1 MINTESLCM
10 SCMKQVGDLKQCPHC
25 GFHNDSPQ
33 IAPSL
38 PIRTVLGDRYLVG
51 KLLER
56 NGEGATYIG
65 WDLTNRVPVSIR
77 EFFPDAIVTRLEGS
91 LNIRIMQGGEATFN
105 ECCRSFFDMWRQ
117 LARLRGLT
125 ALINTIDIL
134 EENGTAY
141 AISEHFEGA
150 TLREFLLKSRTGYI
164 TWERARQLFMPVLST
179 LGTLH
184 TSGIIHRGLSPS
196 NLLIGQDGKIR
207 ISGFSIWQ
215 VRTAGSELT
224 PELYNGYSAIEQYG
238 GRGSMGPWT
247 DIYAF
252 GAILYRSLIGSDPLD
267 ALSRA
272 ANDKLMIPGKFAEQI
287 PAYVINALI
296 NSLQIFPDDRTR
308 TIEHLR
314 DELSAS
320 PSASANAGA
329 PATLLNMP
337 EPVAARPT
345 AQQKPRTKKEDQ
357 LLAIKAGAI
366 SFGVGLLIL
375 LILVATVWRKNIFK
389 PDVPQTET
397 GTTDVIQAEQ
407 VDVPSFA
414 EIGSYPVIIS
424 NKLWTEKFTFIEE
437 PVFSSEYPIG
447 TIISQNIPAG
457 TQVAKGSEITL
468 KVSKGKEL
476 IDLPP
481 GIIGM
486 DYEDAKD
493 LLTELGFVCSK
504 IDGDND
510 GTKTAN
516 MVYGVSPAINQQYE
530 KGTKVVMKVWA
541 EAQTKPTATSTTKKT
556 TTTTKAPTATTPTE
570 APTPSEPDETP
581 DETTTTT
588 KTTATTKAPPETP

>member
-1 MINTESLCM
+1 MINTENLCM
-10 SCMKQVGDLKQCPHC
+10 SCMKEVGNLKQCPHC
-25 GFHNDSPQ
+25 GFHSDSPQ
-33 IAPSL
+33 AAPSL
-38 PIRTVLGDRYLVG
+38 PMRTVLSDRYLVG

-65 WDLTNRVPVSIR
+65 WDLTNRVPVNIR
-77 EFFPDAIVTRLEGS
+77 EFFPEAIATRLESS
-91 LNIRIMQGGEATFN
+91 LKIRIIPGGEATFK
-105 ECCRSFFDMWRQ
+105 ECARSFFDLWRQ

-125 ALINTIDIL
+125 ALINTLDIL

-150 TLREFLLKSRTGYI
+150 TLRDFLLKSKTGYI

-184 TSGIIHRGLSPS
+184 TSGIVHRGLSPA
-196 NLLIGQDGKIR
+196 NLLIGEDGKIR

-224 PELYNGYSAIEQYG
+224 PQLYNGYSAIEQYG
-238 GRGSMGPWT
+238 GKGSIGPWT

-252 GAILYRSLIGSDPLD
+252 GAVLYRSLIGSDPLD
-267 ALSRA
+267 APSRA
-272 ANDKLMIPGKFAEQI
+272 VNDKLMIPGKFAEQI

-296 NSLQIFPDDRTR
+296 NSLQIMPDDRTH
-308 TIEHLR
+308 TVEYLR
-314 DELSAS
+314 GELSAS
-320 PSASANAGA
+320 PSASANAEA
-329 PATLLNMP
+329 PQAPINKASPATVRAVTP
-337 EPVAARPT
+337 KKT
-345 AQQKPRTKKEDQ
+345 RTKKEDQ
-357 LLAIKAGAI
+357 LIAVKAGAI
-366 SFGVGLLIL
+366 AFGAGLVIL
-375 LILVATVWRKNIFK
+375 LILVVTVWRDDIFK
-389 PDVPQTET
+389 SNTPQID
-397 GTTDVIQAEQ
+397 TTTTAAAQAEQ

-414 EIGSYPVIIS
+414 EIGSYPVIAS
-424 NKLWTEKFTFIEE
+424 NAMWTEKFTFIEE
-437 PVFSSEYPIG
+437 PVFSSEYAVG
-447 TIISQNIPAG
+447 AIISQSIPAG

-486 DYEDAKD
+486 DYEAAQT

-504 IDGDND
+504 IDGVND

-516 MVYGVSPAINQQYE
+516 EVYAVSPAINKQYE

-541 EAQTKPTATSTTKKT
+541 QAETTAAATSTTKKPTT
-556 TTTTKAPTATTPTE
+556 TTTTKAPITTTTQAATTQ
-570 APTPSEPDETP
+570 
-581 DETTTTT
+581 ETTT
-588 KTTATTKAPPETP
+588 ETP